1 MKGCANMSALAVDRP
16 SQQAQS
22 HINNL
27 PDVYT
32 VVIRP
37 CTDTDGY
44 YAICDTPDGGC
55 VTQAKSLQETQKSM
69 IEAMEFHLEDYPSK
83 LNYYLSFE
91 VHHASDTSN

>member
-1 MKGCANMSALAVDRP
+1 MSALVADRP
-16 SQQAQS
+16 LQQAQS

-37 CTDTDGY
+37 CTDTNGY

-55 VTQAKSLQETQKSM
+55 VTQAKSLQEIQKNM
-69 IEAMEFHLEDYPSK
+69 IEAMEFHFEDYPSK
-83 LNYYLSFE
+83 LNYYLSFD
-91 VHHASDTSN
+91 VHHAPDTGN